1 MESGQVQMYYVS
13 QGSPVSLGHPP
24 QVQRQQNDTGA
35 TSILGEAFMYKP
47 NSQASAHIDNG
58 NGNTLQRSD
67 SLESLLSLNVL
78 ALQLLNSPEEVQ
90 GASDYCE

>member
-1 MESGQVQMYYVS
+1 
-13 QGSPVSLGHPP
+13 
-24 QVQRQQNDTGA
+24 
-35 TSILGEAFMYKP
+35 MYKP